1 MTVTLTVTLIF
12 EFKIMLYVASD
23 RRTSTS
29 KGKARR
35 AKDAVP
41 MRGSQK
47 TVYLGK
53 GLGFKHNDRLDSEL
67 HSILNIGSAKKLLQQ
82 ILNDEEDS

>member
-1 MTVTLTVTLIF
+1 
-12 EFKIMLYVASD
+12 
-23 RRTSTS
+23 
-29 KGKARR
+29 
-35 AKDAVP
+35 

-47 TVYLGK
+47 TVYVGK

-67 HSILNIGSAKKLLQQ
+67 HSILNKGSAKKLLQQ

>member
-1 MTVTLTVTLIF
+1 
-12 EFKIMLYVASD
+12 MLDAASD

-35 AKDAVP
+35 SKDALP

-47 TVYLGK
+47 TVYVGK

-67 HSILNIGSAKKLLQQ
+67 HSILNKGSAKKLLQQ